1 MFISQFTASN
11 LRALDLITLTPH
23 QNINVILG
31 KNNDG
36 KTSLLEG
43 MFFSSSLKSFKSVP
57 PSSLIKTGKKSTK
70 LLLNVI
76 KNDENYNI
84 FIEKHLKGSN
94 VVKINESRCSAKDLF
109 LLYPVLALN
118 FGVENI
124 ITGSSES
131 RRSLLDWGAF
141 HVEHSYLNL
150 YKNFIKALKQRNSIL
165 KKKDKENLG
174 YWDELF
180 IKYGEEVHN
189 KRMDYFNL
197 LNEQFIAYKTKILE
211 IIPDAYDDIRDSTL
225 SYYCG
230 WEGPITLKESLKA
243 LRDKDLILKHT
254 SAGPH
259 RSDIHIKSNG
269 NILKDVSSMST
280 QIING
285 LLLVLSQ
292 AKAFH
297 VKHKDMPIIL
307 IDDLFFGID
316 DKNLLLVINLLIDSK
331 AQCFVTAPDLY
342 KEKLEEAITSKE
354 EIRVYEFIGKDL
366 KVANCGKQ

>member
-23 QNINVILG
+23 QNINIILG
-31 KNNDG
+31 KNNAG

-43 MFFSSSLKSFKSVP
+43 MYFSSSLKSFKSVTS
-57 PSSLIKTGKKSTK
+57 SSLIKTGHKSSK
-70 LLLNVI
+70 LLLNVTKRDDSI
-76 KNDENYNI
+76 SI
-84 FIEKHLKGSN
+84 SIEKSIKGPN
-94 VVKINESRCSAKDLF
+94 VVKVNDTRCSAKDLL

-131 RRSLLDWGAF
+131 RRSLLDWGSF
-141 HVEHSYLNL
+141 HVEHTYLNL
-150 YKNFIKALKQRNSIL
+150 YKSFTKVLRQRNSIL
-165 KKKDKENLG
+165 KKKDTQNLE
-174 YWDELF
+174 YWDDLY
-180 IKYGEEVHN
+180 IKYGEEIHQ
-189 KRMDYFNL
+189 KRLDYFNL
-197 LNEQFIAYKTKILE
+197 LNKHFMDYKSKILE
-211 IIPDAYDDIRDSTL
+211 IIPDAYDDIKSSTL
-225 SYYCG
+225 SYDCG
-230 WEGPITLKESLKA
+230 WDDSLTLKDSIYA

-259 RSDIHIKSNG
+259 RCDVQFKSNG
-269 NILKDVSSMST
+269 KTLKDVSSMST

-292 AKAFH
+292 AKVFH
-297 VKHKDMPIIL
+297 VKHNDMPIIL

-316 DKNLLLVINLLIDSK
+316 DKNLLLVINLLLDSK

-342 KEKLEEAITSKE
+342 KAKLEESITGNE
-354 EIRVYEFIGKDL
+354 AIRVYEFKGKDL
-366 KVANCGKQ
+366 EVVNCGEQ